1 MQALIASTADRDEM
15 LFSVPHCHA
24 PFGQSIERYQQ
35 ELGRW
40 VQNFRSARLD
50 AVNFGYILVWR
61 ASGEHQSVT
70 QRVIHN
76 PSRPM
81 HAEVSD
87 WRAQQAL
94 HASSDADAHF
104 LCLHPDARFTH
115 EHAPGGS
122 SATYELSVPTS
133 DFFTT
138 YALLVLF
145 WAEIYHQARSFPT
158 GALRPTFVGVNA
170 LVYAFQGSLWT
181 WEGAQPKVGAVLE
194 KVSALFLAFV
204 CAVAA
209 AGFVVYGGRL
219 FAMLRSF
226 PAESRGRQKKL
237 REVGAVTAV
246 CATCFTVRA
255 VMVCT
260 SAFAET
266 KDGLDVM
273 NHPVRNALY
282 YAYCEIAPS
291 ALVLFILR
299 KLPPRTRRADERR
312 TPRRERR
319 GRDRGEVHGDDER
332 REPLL
337 GDEEEGRVRGRH
349 RRNRD

>member
-1 MQALIASTADRDEM
+1 M
-15 LFSVPHCHA
+15 
-24 PFGQSIERYQQ
+24 
-35 ELGRW
+35 
-40 VQNFRSARLD
+40 SARYSHTTDLLPN
-50 AVNFGYILVWR
+50 VFNSFPLVLTFRPTNPTRRWTTQKVFHLLNFVCASFRAGVFPVWR
-61 ASGEHQSVT
+61 
-70 QRVIHN
+70 
-76 PSRPM
+76 
-81 HAEVSD
+81 EVD
-87 WRAQQAL
+87 ALPNAAARAAL
-94 HASSDADAHF
+94 MD
-104 LCLHPDARFTH
+104 T
-115 EHAPGGS
+115 PG
-122 SATYELSVPTS
+122 LL
-133 DFFTT
+133 FFTT

-181 WEGAQPKVGAVLE
+181 WEGAQPKVGPILE

-204 CAVAA
+204 CAAAA

-219 FAMLRSF
+219 FAMLRRF
-226 PAESRGRQKKL
+226 PVESRGRQKKL

-273 NHPVRNALY
+273 NHPVRNAFY
-282 YAYCEIAPS
+282 YACCEIAPS

-319 GRDRGEVHGDDER
+319 RDRGEVRGDGDDER

-337 GDEEEGRVRGRH
+337 GDEEEGRVRGRN
-349 RRNRD
+349 RRDRD

>member
-1 MQALIASTADRDEM
+1 M
-15 LFSVPHCHA
+15 
-24 PFGQSIERYQQ
+24 
-35 ELGRW
+35 
-40 VQNFRSARLD
+40 SARYSHTTDLLPN
-50 AVNFGYILVWR
+50 VFISFPLVLTFRPTNPTRRWTTQKVFHLLNFVCASFRAGVFPVWR
-61 ASGEHQSVT
+61 
-70 QRVIHN
+70 
-76 PSRPM
+76 
-81 HAEVSD
+81 EVD
-87 WRAQQAL
+87 ALPNAAARAAL
-94 HASSDADAHF
+94 MD
-104 LCLHPDARFTH
+104 T
-115 EHAPGGS
+115 PG
-122 SATYELSVPTS
+122 LL
-133 DFFTT
+133 FFTT

-181 WEGAQPKVGAVLE
+181 WEGAQPKVGTVLE
-194 KVSALFLAFV
+194 KVSALFLASA
-204 CAVAA
+204 CAAAA
-209 AGFVVYGGRL
+209 AGFLVYGGRL
-219 FAMLRSF
+219 FAMLRRF
-226 PAESRGRQKKL
+226 PVESRGRQKKL

-255 VMVCT
+255 VMVCA

-273 NHPVRNALY
+273 NHPVRNAFY
-282 YAYCEIAPS
+282 YACCEIAPS

-319 GRDRGEVHGDDER
+319 RDRGEVRGDGDDER

-337 GDEEEGRVRGRH
+337 GDEEEGRVRGRN
-349 RRNRD
+349 RRDRD

>member
-1 MQALIASTADRDEM
+1 LPTHTAIHAASTNRMVGDGNSTAPPASGSADDEQGWWNNPRAQDITFDVLAGCYAVIALVALIQLLRIQRRVPEYGWTTQKVFHLLNFVCAS
-15 LFSVPHCHA
+15 
-24 PFGQSIERYQQ
+24 
-35 ELGRW
+35 
-40 VQNFRSARLD
+40 FRAG
-50 AVNFGYILVWR
+50 VFPVWR
-61 ASGEHQSVT
+61 
-70 QRVIHN
+70 
-76 PSRPM
+76 
-81 HAEVSD
+81 EVD
-87 WRAQQAL
+87 ALPNAAARAAL
-94 HASSDADAHF
+94 MD
-104 LCLHPDARFTH
+104 T
-115 EHAPGGS
+115 PG
-122 SATYELSVPTS
+122 LL
-133 DFFTT
+133 FFTT

-282 YAYCEIAPS
+282 YACCEIAPS

>member
-1 MQALIASTADRDEM
+1 M
-15 LFSVPHCHA
+15 
-24 PFGQSIERYQQ
+24 
-35 ELGRW
+35 
-40 VQNFRSARLD
+40 SARYSHTTDLLPN
-50 AVNFGYILVWR
+50 VFISFPLVLTFRPTNPTRRWTTQKVFHLLNFVCASFRAGVFPVWR
-61 ASGEHQSVT
+61 
-70 QRVIHN
+70 
-76 PSRPM
+76 
-81 HAEVSD
+81 EVD
-87 WRAQQAL
+87 ALPNAAARAAL
-94 HASSDADAHF
+94 MD
-104 LCLHPDARFTH
+104 T
-115 EHAPGGS
+115 PG
-122 SATYELSVPTS
+122 LL
-133 DFFTT
+133 FFTT

-255 VMVCT
+255 VMVCA

-273 NHPVRNALY
+273 NHPVRNAFY
-282 YAYCEIAPS
+282 YACCEIAPS

-319 GRDRGEVHGDDER
+319 RDRGEVRGDGDDER

>member
-1 MQALIASTADRDEM
+1 M
-15 LFSVPHCHA
+15 
-24 PFGQSIERYQQ
+24 
-35 ELGRW
+35 
-40 VQNFRSARLD
+40 SARYSHTTDLLPN
-50 AVNFGYILVWR
+50 VFISFPLFLTFRPTNPTRRWTTQKVFHLLNFVCASFRAGVFPVWR
-61 ASGEHQSVT
+61 
-70 QRVIHN
+70 
-76 PSRPM
+76 
-81 HAEVSD
+81 EVD
-87 WRAQQAL
+87 ALPNAAARAAL
-94 HASSDADAHF
+94 MD
-104 LCLHPDARFTH
+104 T
-115 EHAPGGS
+115 PG
-122 SATYELSVPTS
+122 LL
-133 DFFTT
+133 FFTT

-181 WEGAQPKVGAVLE
+181 WEGAQPKVGKILE

-204 CAVAA
+204 CAAAA

-219 FAMLRSF
+219 FAMLRRF
-226 PAESRGRQKKL
+226 PVESRGRQKKL

-255 VMVCT
+255 VMVCA

-273 NHPVRNALY
+273 NHPVRNAFY
-282 YAYCEIAPS
+282 YACCEIAPS

-312 TPRRERR
+312 TSRRERR
-319 GRDRGEVHGDDER
+319 RDRGEVRGDGDDER

-337 GDEEEGRVRGRH
+337 GDEEEGRVRGRN
-349 RRNRD
+349 RRDRD